1 MTTQAKPKF
10 EKTVFF
16 NSSFYNTQIDKSLK
30 DYVNYNPTNKK
41 LISNVNYIPTD
52 ITSLTL
58 TSIGQNDTINNQF
71 NLPTNTFEANPK
83 SILQLVSNSS
93 RNTQWVTPPTVIT
106 DYVNYSN
113 PNLIS
118 NVSGTQTNISNL
130 TVGPLICTTIQNNNN
145 TLNCGAI
152 TSGSINSGSI
162 NANSNLI
169 QTTGSLQS
177 RGLSIKNVSN
187 VDVATISNLGALVCT
202 TIQNNNNTV
211 NCGNITS
218 GTINSGAINA
228 NANLI
233 ETTGNLQSRGLS
245 IKNVSNVDVATISN
259 LGALVCTTIQNNNN
273 TLNCGNITSGTIN
286 SGAINANANLI
297 ETTGNLQSRGLSI
310 RNTSNT
316 ESASISSAGN
326 IIAKSLQSIS
336 LKIKDVNNNDIATIS
351 NTGDLVC
358 TSIQNNNN
366 TINCGNITSGAI
378 NANSNLIETTGS
390 VQSRGLTIQN
400 ATPTTTAS
408 ITTAGV
414 ITGTSLSAGTGSI
427 TTSGAINGGAIT
439 GTSLSAGT
447 GTITT
452 SGAIN
457 GGAITGTSISGTSGL
472 ISTTGSVQSRGLTI
486 QNATPTTTASIT
498 TAGAI
503 TGTSLSAGTGTIT
516 TSGAIN
522 GGAITGTSISGTS
535 GLISTTGSVQSRGL
549 TIQNATPST
558 TASITTAGAIT
569 GTSLSAGTGSITGGA
584 LSCTTITSNNNTITA
599 GTSSVSGGSILS
611 STFNSSAPGSVLN
624 IGGNQT
630 TGVLSIGNN
639 SGRTG
644 AINIGTLTTGTHAIN
659 IGNSASTQTVN
670 INRPLSTNSITTNNN
685 NINAGSGTVFAN
697 IFSASG
703 ASVLNSGTVSTSID
717 IGSNQTSGVINIG
730 VNGLRTGNINIGNAS
745 TSGSIEI
752 GNPSGSQTVSIN
764 RPLTTNTINTNNNT
778 ISAGTGAISTTTLNS
793 STVGGVL
800 DIGANQTTGALSIA
814 NNAGRTGAVNIA
826 TLTTGANSINIGNSA
841 STQTININR
850 PIRMPGLLYTT
861 GQEIGYSLYNGVFFS
876 SPTNPVLPST
886 FMNTPI
892 PTANLVN
899 NANYLINYYLSIVPQ
914 ANFNV
919 TSFQYGLYSSS
930 SFVGGL
936 FQKPSMYSGNTV
948 ITSTR
953 FLTSETY
960 TYSGGGFLRYNS
972 ASTYTFTFIM
982 DFLATAPIVS
992 TGIEFIRIS

>member
-245 IKNVSNVDVATISN
+245 I
-259 LGALVCTTIQNNNN
+259 
-273 TLNCGNITSGTIN
+273 
-286 SGAINANANLI
+286 
-297 ETTGNLQSRGLSI
+297 

-427 TTSGAINGGAIT
+427 TTSGAING
-439 GTSLSAGT
+439 
-447 GTITT
+447 
-452 SGAIN
+452 
-457 GGAITGTSISGTSGL
+457 
-472 ISTTGSVQSRGLTI
+472 
-486 QNATPTTTASIT
+486 
-498 TAGAI
+498 GAI

-752 GNPSGSQTVSIN
+752 GNPSGAQTVSIN

-899 NANYLINYYLSIVPQ
+899 NGNYLINYYLSIVPQ

-919 TSFQYGLYSSS
+919 TSFQYGLYSAS